1 MGLRLIQAVVD
12 DFAIGPGEDG
22 RGTVV
27 RMTKHAEPTG
37 AGGRN
42 RELEV

>member
-22 RGTVV
+22 TGTTV
-27 RMTKHAEPTG
+27 RMTKHAEPAG
-37 AGGRN
+37 AAARK
-42 RELEV
+42 REPEV